1 MRGWVG
7 VLGCIVGLAGV
18 GWLAAVADEDAPAT
32 IEEAFP
38 DYRPKE
44 TLDTLFDYRPLL
56 AFELSALP
64 PPSLEALADLFAAYL
79 DASRRARRDPGAWED
94 GALPLGAELR
104 EYVPSDA
111 ELVVAHIADLIA
123 EIAVAA
129 EPAALAEALAAT
141 GITAVELGYSRFH
154 FRHAD
159 VMGSGRT
166 FYASPPEPAT
176 LVLPPRLE

>member
-1 MRGWVG
+1 MRASVIA
-7 VLGCIVGLAGV
+7 LTCIVGLAGV
-18 GWLAAVADEDAPAT
+18 GWPAAADEHAPAT
-32 IEEAFP
+32 IEEVFP

-64 PPSLEALADLFAAYL
+64 PPSLGTLADLLAAYL
-79 DASRRARRDPGAWED
+79 DASRRARADPGAWEA
-94 GALPLGAELR
+94 GALALGADLE

-123 EIAVAA
+123 EIAAAA
-129 EPAALAEALAAT
+129 EPAALAGALAAT

-159 VMGSGRT
+159 VMGSGRY

-176 LVLPPRLE
+176 LALPPPLD